1 MSLHD
6 LDPHCISSRC
16 IERRENRRLK
26 TLVSGSGL
34 VSAAVQ
40 YQYTSDLRL
49 LTVSLAG
56 GTLTDYVYDADGLVT
71 RGGQLALTRDPV
83 TGAITRDSVGVV
95 ATKRLYDPHGA
106 LQRIDFRVGGT
117 PMF

>member
-1 MSLHD
+1 M
-6 LDPHCISSRC
+6 
-16 IERRENRRLK
+16 
-26 TLVSGSGL
+26 SGSGL

-71 RGGQLALTRDPV
+71 RGGQLALTRDPI

-95 ATKRLYDPHGA
+95 ATTRLYDPHGA
-106 LQRIDFRVGGT
+106 FVFDR
-117 PMF
+117 MK